1 MPSAAFAPLRH
12 RSYATLL
19 SAALVSNVGSWMQT
33 VALGVVVTQ
42 DTHNPLW
49 TGLVAAAG
57 FVPSGLLAPV
67 GGALAD
73 RLDRRRWLIA
83 TTLAEAVVAGV
94 LAFLYL
100 GGSVSPGVVALLAFL
115 GGVAGAAGFP
125 AYQAILPDLV
135 PTEELLA
142 AVSLSSAQYNLGRVL
157 GPALAGLLLVATG
170 PAWCFGVNAISFGAV
185 VAALL
190 TISIPRPVRS
200 AARGLVAEV
209 AEAVRVAASLE
220 PVATA
225 TTSIAVVGFLVAP
238 FIALIPAM
246 AIEGLH
252 QHGHAGD
259 AATSLLV
266 TAQGIGAITGALSVT
281 GLSRRFGRSAVVR
294 GAALLSAA
302 ALLPYALAPSAWLAA
317 PALAVVGGAYM
328 ALLSSL
334 LTAVQ
339 LRAPAA
345 LRARLVGLY
354 MFALGTAYPL
364 GALVQGAL
372 GERFGVRQVTA
383 TASVVALA
391 VIGAALW
398 VRPRTVHALA
408 DPEPVP

>member
-1 MPSAAFAPLRH
+1 MPSLAFAPLRH
-12 RSYATLL
+12 RPYATLF
-19 SAALVSNVGSWMQT
+19 SAALVSNIGSWMQT

-83 TTLAEAVVAGV
+83 TTLAEAVVATV
-94 LAFLYL
+94 LTFLYL
-100 GGSVSPGVVALLAFL
+100 GGHVAPGVVVLLAFL

-135 PTEELLA
+135 PKEELLA
-142 AVSLSSAQYNLGRVL
+142 AVSLSSAQYNLGRVV
-157 GPALAGLLLVATG
+157 GPALAGALLVAAG
-170 PAWCFGVNAISFGAV
+170 PAWCFGVNAISFVAV
-185 VAALL
+185 VAALWSI
-190 TISIPRPVRS
+190 TIPRPVRS
-200 AARGLVAEV
+200 AARGLAAEV

-225 TTSIAVVGFLVAP
+225 TISIAVVGFLVAP

-246 AIEGLH
+246 AIEGLG

-259 AATSLLV
+259 VAASALV
-266 TAQGIGAITGALSVT
+266 TAQGVGAIAGALSVT
-281 GLSRRFGRSAVVR
+281 GLAKRFGRGTVVR
-294 GAALLSAA
+294 VAAFTAAA
-302 ALLPYALAPSAWLAA
+302 ALIPYALAPSTLLAA
-317 PALAVVGGAYM
+317 PALALVGGSYM

-354 MFALGTAYPL
+354 MFALGTAYPI

-372 GERFGVRQVTA
+372 GERFGVRTVTA
-383 TASVVALA
+383 TAAVAAIA
-391 VIGAALW
+391 VMGAVLW
-398 VRPRTVHALA
+398 VRPRTLQALA
-408 DPEPVP
+408 DPESVP